1 MAYTVTDLMVQQAPQ
16 IGPMINQKI
25 MGRPTPWISL
35 GKKETWADET
45 SSVQKTFQFDRAL
58 LTGSLGAEFTE
69 EVEWA
74 NVAGDLSANDNT
86 ANHIAST
93 GVGALT
99 DGLPPA
105 DNVIFTE
112 TLRDYR
118 LQHKAVWGPPM
129 NTNNLRDKFV
139 RVKQMGACVEALA
152 DQGREL
158 QINRA
163 RSEYK
168 RVADKLLVLDSA
180 FSLSTSAY
188 GTSAFPVPS
197 GTAHTDASIL
207 TNEFLDI
214 TYEYL
219 NHQGAGSNALG
230 EAGGSSAYSLI
241 TSPRSSR
248 RVVMA
253 DPERREDFRY
263 SSQNEYLLKA
273 MGQKVSYNGFVH
285 TCDEKTDRWEYM
297 NEATKYITVAAPV
310 AGADAVM
317 TLSASITS
325 ELAAVTNSPARF
337 YKGTQVVSAAGTAYI
352 VTGYLTATTY
362 SVRLAT
368 GAAATVVTATDA
380 GFKAWISIPQFYVTT
395 VNGQLKRIPNPKWL
409 LATWEDSYIFH
420 QGVCTTLVPK
430 PITSVGQAS
439 FPAMNYA
446 GSYRWTNY
454 ENKDDNPDGSI
465 GQFRGVW
472 SNGTR
477 PDSPEFGVVI
487 RHLAV
492 ALPDG
497 RIIDGSSLG

>member
-1 MAYTVTDLMVQQAPQ
+1 
-16 IGPMINQKI
+16 MINQKI

-58 LTGSLGAEFTE
+58 LTGTLGAEFTE

-139 RVKQMGACVEALA
+139 RVKQMGACIDALA

-168 RVADKLLVLDSA
+168 RISDNLVVLDSS
-180 FSLSTSAY
+180 FSLDGGDY
-188 GTSAFPVPS
+188 GNSAFPAYS
-197 GTAHTDASIL
+197 GTDASML
-207 TNEFLDI
+207 TNGFTDI
-214 TYEYL
+214 IYEYL
-219 NHQGAGSNALG
+219 NHQGAGDNALG
-230 EAGGSSAYSLI
+230 QAGGSAGYSLI
-241 TSPRSSR
+241 TSPRQSR
-248 RVVMA
+248 RLITA
-253 DPERREDFRY
+253 DPDVREDFRY
-263 SSQNEYLLKA
+263 SSQNEGLLAA
-273 MGQKVSYNGFVH
+273 MGKKWSYNGFVH
-285 TCDEKTDRWEYM
+285 TCDEKVDRWEFIASGVTTIDTL
-297 NEATKYITVAAPV
+297 NATTGALVLNGAPSS
-310 AGADAVM
+310 
-317 TLSASITS
+317 TL
-325 ELAAVTNSPARF
+325 
-337 YKGTQVVSAAGTAYI
+337 YKGSTILTGSQKLEVVSRSSTTAY
-352 VTGYLTATTY
+352 VVKSATATAMT
-362 SVRLAT
+362 AITT
-368 GAAATVVTATDA
+368 GTTAASFWCKV
-380 GFKAWISIPQFYVTT
+380 PQFYVALVTAGDGNST
-395 VNGQLKRIPNPKWL
+395 YKTIPNPNWL
-409 LATWEDSYIFH
+409 TATWEDSYIYH

-430 PITSVGQAS
+430 PITSVGQAN

-454 ENKDDNPDGSI
+454 EDRIINPDGSI

-477 PDSPEFGVVI
+477 PDSPEFGIVI

-492 ALPDG
+492 AAPDG
-497 RIIDGSSLG
+497 RIMDGSSLG

>member
-1 MAYTVTDLMVQQAPQ
+1 MTQQAPQ

-58 LTGSLGAEFTE
+58 LTSSLGPEFTE

-93 GVGALT
+93 GVGMNT

-168 RVADKLLVLDSA
+168 RIADKLVVLDSA

-188 GTSAFPVPS
+188 GTSAFPVP
-197 GTAHTDASIL
+197 TTTHTDASIL

-214 TYEYL
+214 IYEYE
-219 NHQGAGSNALG
+219 NHQGGGAGALG
-230 EAGGSSAYSLI
+230 EAGGSSSYSLI

-263 SSQNEYLLKA
+263 SSQNEFLLKA

-297 NEATKYITVAAPV
+297 PPSTATVTVAAPV
-310 AGADAVM
+310 AGVDAIM
-317 TLSASITS
+317 TVGAGM
-325 ELAAVTNSPARF
+325 AAEIVALPNAPARF
-337 YKGTQVVSAAGTAYI
+337 YKGTQITKTGGGAATYI
-352 VTGYLTATTY
+352 VTGYKSATEY
-362 SVRLAT
+362 YVRLAT
-368 GAAATVVTATDA
+368 GAAAVADATA
-380 GFKAWISIPQFYVTT
+380 GVIRAWVSIPQFYVTT
-395 VNGQLKRIPNPKWL
+395 VNTQLKRIPNPSWL
-409 LATWEDSYIFH
+409 VATWEDSYIFH

-446 GSYRWTNY
+446 GSYRWTSY
-454 ENKDDNPDGSI
+454 ENRDDNPDGSI